1 MVRAVSP
8 LVKEAKEDLRVEARP
23 MSGPRTLILR
33 TGSNGCRRGSV
44 VAEGPEMGREGRVH
58 VSVSG
63 FGLGGGPMM
72 PPSRK
77 WIGMDVG
84 GSGGVSGSAWVVGEP
99 VKEVR
104 RCRRER
110 RRGLGD
116 FGVSSCVE
124 KIDAMP
130 RTVFGDIALK
140 SMKMRGSGS
149 ELDGAGL
156 RLKCALTASGSRDAS
171 SIRCAVATA
180 SRGGTIEK
188 MTSEAP
194 KKAASLS

>member
-1 MVRAVSP
+1 MERAVRP
-8 LVKEAKEDLRVEARP
+8 FVKEAKDDFRVEARP
-23 MSGPRTLILR
+23 MSGPRTLMLR
-33 TGSNGCRRGSV
+33 TGSKGCKRGSV
-44 VAEGPEMGREGRVH
+44 VAEGPEMGREGRVQA
-58 VSVSG
+58 SVSD

-84 GSGGVSGSAWVVGEP
+84 GSGGVSGSGWVVGEP
-99 VKEVR
+99 AKEER

-116 FGVSSCVE
+116 FGVSSWVV

-140 SMKMRGSGS
+140 SMKISGSGS
-149 ELDGAGL
+149 EFEETGL
-156 RLKCALTASGSRDAS
+156 RSKRALTASASRDAS

-188 MTSEAP
+188 TISEAA
-194 KKAASLS
+194 KKAESLS